1 MTTPVSNVRINGVE
15 LDFDGIEYAITVSH
29 GRSDVLAQSSP
40 SSAQIVLYG
49 PTNTHVE
56 IADELRIGAY
66 GICRFRGSVTDA
78 RMEFLGSGTAR
89 TTITAIGNL
98 AKLGTRLVDV
108 DFPHEM
114 VDDRVETILAAT
126 GLDYLNGATDALEL
140 FAVSDDIPQPAI
152 NLLDELAQWS
162 GGTFFDTPDGR
173 IVFESYGIRGQT
185 ANPGNWASQTQT
197 WAALDRAWDSFP
209 TSLAALALPPSS
221 VVYAPAWTKSQ
232 QALINQVSITH
243 GDPAIVE
250 TYTDADSVT
259 AYGLRAT
266 ELTTGLRKN
275 ADGDA
280 RGAAILLAQAR
291 PLWNLGQVSV
301 LVHTLNTP
309 TRDLLMTVLSGLTIS
324 VSNLPAEGP
333 YTQFIGI
340 TEGWTEV
347 YTPGQHVMTLS
358 LSDPRF
364 SYQTVTWA
372 DVPPALVWEDV
383 NPVLEWYNAVT
394 ADDLEAA

>member
-1 MTTPVSNVRINGVE
+1 MTIPVTNVRVNGVE
-15 LDFDGIEYAITVSH
+15 LDFDGIEYSVTVSH
-29 GRSDVLAQSSP
+29 GRPDVLSAATAST
-40 SSAQIVLYG
+40 AQIILYG
-49 PTNTHVE
+49 PTNASVE

-66 GICRFRGSVTDA
+66 GICRFFGAVTDA

-89 TTITAIGNL
+89 TTITAVGQL
-98 AKLGTRLVDV
+98 AKLGTRLVEV

-126 GLDYLNGATDALEL
+126 GLDYLNGATNALEL
-140 FAVSDDIPQPAI
+140 FAVVEDTPQPAL
-152 NLLDELAQWS
+152 NLLDQLAQWS
-162 GGTFFDTPDGR
+162 GATYFDTPDGR

-197 WAALDRAWDSFP
+197 WQALDRTWDSFP
-209 TSLAALALPPSS
+209 TSLAALPLPPSS

-232 QALINQVSITH
+232 QGLINEVAITH
-243 GDPAIVE
+243 GDPAVVE
-250 TYTDADSVT
+250 TYSDADSIA
-259 AYGLRAT
+259 AYGLRAA

-275 ADGDA
+275 ADADA
-280 RGAAILLAQAR
+280 RGPAILLAQAR

-301 LVHTLNTP
+301 LVHTLDTA
-309 TRDLLMTVLSGLTIS
+309 TRDLLMVVKSGSTVSI
-324 VSNLPAEGP
+324 SNLPPEGP
-333 YTQFIGI
+333 YTQFVGI

-347 YTPGQHVMTLS
+347 YTPGQHILTLS

-372 DVPPALVWEDV
+372 NVPPALVWEDV
-383 NPVLEWYNAVT
+383 NPGLEWYNAVT

>member
-1 MTTPVSNVRINGVE
+1 MTALTNVRVNGVE
-15 LDFDGIEYAITVSH
+15 LDFDGIEYSVTVSH

-49 PTNTHVE
+49 PSNTAVE

-66 GICRFRGSVTDA
+66 GICRFYGTVTDA
-78 RMEFLGSGTAR
+78 RVEFLGSGTAL
-89 TTITAIGNL
+89 TTITAIGQL

-108 DFPHEM
+108 DFPHEY
-114 VDDRVETILAAT
+114 VDARVETILAAT
-126 GLDYLNGATDALEL
+126 GLDYLNGATDELEL
-140 FAVSDDIPQPAI
+140 FAVSDDIPQPAM

-197 WAALDRAWDSFP
+197 WETLERTWDSFP
-209 TSLAALALPPSS
+209 TSLAALQIPPSS
-221 VVYAPAWTKSQ
+221 VVYAPAWTKTQ
-232 QALINQVSITH
+232 QGLINEVAITH
-243 GDPAIVE
+243 GDPAVVE
-250 TYTDADSVT
+250 VYSDADSIA

-275 ADGDA
+275 ADADA
-280 RGAAILLAQAR
+280 RGPAILLAQAR

-301 LVHTLNTP
+301 LVHTLDTA
-309 TRDLLMTVLSGLTIS
+309 TRDLLMVVKSGSTVSI
-324 VSNLPAEGP
+324 SNLPPEGP
-333 YTQFIGI
+333 YTQFLGI

-347 YTPGQHVMTLS
+347 YTPGQHILTLS

-372 DVPPALVWEDV
+372 DVRPALVWEDV
-383 NPVLEWYNAVT
+383 NPGLEWYNAVT

>member
-1 MTTPVSNVRINGVE
+1 MTALTNVRVNGVE
-15 LDFDGIEYAITVSH
+15 LDFDGIEYSVTVSH
-29 GRSDVLAQSSP
+29 GRSDVLAQSSA
-40 SSAQIVLYG
+40 SNAQIVLYG

-66 GICRFRGSVTDA
+66 GICRFYGTVTDA
-78 RMEFLGSGTAR
+78 RMEFLGSGTAI
-89 TTITAIGNL
+89 TTITAIGQL

-108 DFPHEM
+108 NFPHEY
-114 VDDRVETILAAT
+114 VDDRVETILAST
-126 GLDYLNGATDALEL
+126 GLDYLNGATDALEV

-185 ANPGNWASQTQT
+185 ANPGNWASQTQQWQDVQRT
-197 WAALDRAWDSFP
+197 WDSFP
-209 TSLAALALPPSS
+209 TSLAALQIPPSS

-232 QALINQVSITH
+232 QGLINEVAITH
-243 GDPAIVE
+243 GDPAVVE
-250 TYTDADSVT
+250 VYSDADSIA
-259 AYGLRAT
+259 AYGLRST

-275 ADGDA
+275 ADADA
-280 RGAAILLAQAR
+280 RGPAILLAQAR
-291 PLWNLGQVSV
+291 PLWNLGQVSI
-301 LVHTLNTP
+301 LVHTLDTT
-309 TRDLLMTVLSGLTIS
+309 TRDLLMVAQSGTTVS
-324 VSNLPAEGP
+324 VSNLPPEGP
-333 YTQFIGI
+333 YTQFLGI

-347 YTPGQHVMTLS
+347 YTPGQHILTLS

-383 NPVLEWYNAVT
+383 NPGLEWYNAVT